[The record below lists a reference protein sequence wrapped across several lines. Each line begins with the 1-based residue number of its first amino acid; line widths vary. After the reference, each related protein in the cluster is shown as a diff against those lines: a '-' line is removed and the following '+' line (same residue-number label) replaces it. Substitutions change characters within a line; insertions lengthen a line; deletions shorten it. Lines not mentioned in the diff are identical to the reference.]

1 MGLSWKDFAITKYIN
16 LPVFFFSVAIGIFV
30 VCMTDP
36 FQRKVYLYPSPDNI
50 DILQYKDKT
59 GACFV
64 YEQTAVDCPA
74 KTTKIKAQVERLSDL
89 GFFVFFM
96 ENIQKS
102 VDGWL

>member
-1 MGLSWKDFAITKYIN
+1 VAVKYREKVVFIKQEKAMGLSWKDFAITKYIN
-16 LPVFFFSVAIGIFV
+16 LPVFFISVAIGIFV

-50 DILQYKDKT
+50 DVLQYKDKT

-74 KTTKIKAQVERLSDL
+74 KTTKIKAQV
-89 GFFVFFM
+89 
-96 ENIQKS
+96 
-102 VDGWL
+102 